1 MEFSRCVE
9 RMTRMIKETTERQN
23 SQNQSNIMLGK
34 DEDDSDED
42 MNEDENSL
50 KNLSPKDIY
59 MRVASNIEL
68 IELYASI
75 NEQLIRDNPRRQ
87 SALFRRTTASLTG
100 IKETLDRLEL
110 KVAFQHIWFPVGKFH
125 SFWGFFNRF
134 NVETEK
140 KDQAI
145 NVKKFFVRYQPP
157 EILKTEQNLQQL

>member
-1 MEFSRCVE
+1 
-9 RMTRMIKETTERQN
+9 MIKETTERQT

-34 DEDDSDED
+34 DKDDSEDDLND
-42 MNEDENSL
+42 DENSL

-68 IELYASI
+68 IELYASV
-75 NEQLIRDNPRRQ
+75 NEQLIRDNPRQ
-87 SALFRRTTASLTG
+87 LSALFRRTTASLTG

-110 KVAFQHIWFPVGKFH
+110 KVTFQHTWFPVNKFH
-125 SFWGFFNRF
+125 SFWAFFNRF

-145 NVKKFFVRYQPP
+145 NVKKFFLRYQPP
-157 EILKTEQNLQQL
+157 EILKT